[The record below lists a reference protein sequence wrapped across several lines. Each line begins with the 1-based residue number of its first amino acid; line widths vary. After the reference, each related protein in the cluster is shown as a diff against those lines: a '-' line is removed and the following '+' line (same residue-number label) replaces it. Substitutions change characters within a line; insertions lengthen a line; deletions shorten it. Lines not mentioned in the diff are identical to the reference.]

1 MTDPGHAPEPAPE
14 QPQQA
19 RWRIIAIS
27 AYVVVSIALYFVL
40 APAIA
45 DQEQLQ
51 STLEAAGGWG
61 VPIYVGLYCAQMFVP
76 WLPGAPLDIIGGA
89 TFGFWETNFLSTL
102 SASGSGVVI
111 YLIVRRVGLEEIV
124 RRFPN
129 LLDAPWQLVK
139 LIQRQP
145 WSLIAVNM
153 LTGDVAYF
161 VAGSAG
167 IPLPFTIVL
176 LALMRF
182 PSVMVGSALGAGII
196 SNIVQQKLDI
206 MVVVAS
212 AVTIAGLSIGFLI
225 ARRHLPDW
233 LRRFEQAA
241 EKSTGQAPDNR

>member
-1 MTDPGHAPEPAPE
+1 
-14 QPQQA
+14 
-19 RWRIIAIS
+19 
-27 AYVVVSIALYFVL
+27 
-40 APAIA
+40 
-45 DQEQLQ
+45 
-51 STLEAAGGWG
+51 
-61 VPIYVGLYCAQMFVP
+61 
-76 WLPGAPLDIIGGA
+76 
-89 TFGFWETNFLSTL
+89 
-102 SASGSGVVI
+102 VI

-241 EKSTGQAPDNR
+241 EKSAGQAPDNR